1 MRTKETQEFLSKNP
15 KDEEMMTFLEKNIS
29 ERHLVHDDILSIIEM
44 LNDEENKIRAI
55 NRYVG
60 KDVSSLDVLSSN
72 MGRVFLFISNMKDQ
86 EKRERAEYIIIGRL
100 EKLKDDN
107 RNSNNNYDK
116 KISKEIMSYIGSLE
130 QTGEVDGKLEYIEEA
145 KTLLNENVTIRHMIE
160 EIDLLTFLFNVDFS
174 RWNRQELEE
183 YESFLT
189 PENYQEL
196 MEMWEEAQGKETK
209 NLIDGVIQEAKQQ
222 GIPLEDLAKEFLGA
236 ITSEG
241 INFDNLYEWILE
253 SNEFKLLDKQRAE
266 LLIGEKE
273 FEEKMLKNEQR
284 KVKYI

>member
-72 MGRVFLFISNMKDQ
+72 MGRVFSIILNMKDQ

-160 EIDLLTFLFNVDFS
+160 EIDLLTFLANVDFS

-189 PENYQEL
+189 PENHQEL
-196 MEMWEEAQGKETK
+196 MVSCCC
-209 NLIDGVIQEAKQQ
+209 ISRSV
-222 GIPLEDLAKEFLGA
+222 
-236 ITSEG
+236 
-241 INFDNLYEWILE
+241 
-253 SNEFKLLDKQRAE
+253 
-266 LLIGEKE
+266 
-273 FEEKMLKNEQR
+273 
-284 KVKYI
+284 

>member
-29 ERHLVHDDILSIIEM
+29 QRHLVHDDILSIIEM

-72 MGRVFLFISNMKDQ
+72 MGRVFSIISNMKDQ

-196 MEMWEEAQGKETK
+196 MEMWEEAQGKESK

-273 FEEKMLKNEQR
+273 FEEKNVEK
-284 KVKYI
+284 

>member
-1 MRTKETQEFLSKNP
+1 MITDVTQEFLSKNP
-15 KDEEMMTFLEKNIS
+15 KDEEMMFFLKEHIS
-29 ERHLVHDDILSIIEM
+29 AGHLVHDDILSIIER

-60 KDVSSLDVLSSN
+60 NDVATLDVLSLN
-72 MGRVFLFISNMKDQ
+72 MERVFTIILNMKEQ
-86 EKRERAEYIIIGRL
+86 ENRERAEYIIVGRL
-100 EKLKDDN
+100 EKLKNDN
-107 RNSNNNYDK
+107 RNSNNNYYDK

-130 QTGEVDGKLEYIEEA
+130 QIGEVDEKLEYIEEA
-145 KTLLNENVTIRHMIE
+145 KTLINENVTIRHMIE

-189 PENYQEL
+189 PENYQKL

-236 ITSEG
+236 ITSEE

-273 FEEKMLKNEQR
+273 FEEKNVEK
-284 KVKYI
+284 

>member
-72 MGRVFLFISNMKDQ
+72 MGRVFSIISNMKDQ

-160 EIDLLTFLFNVDFS
+160 ELDLLTFLFNVDFS

-273 FEEKMLKNEQR
+273 FEEKNVEK
-284 KVKYI
+284 

>member
-1 MRTKETQEFLSKNP
+1 MLTKETQEFLSKNP
-15 KDEEMMTFLEKNIS
+15 KDEEMMAFLEKNIS
-29 ERHLVHDDILSIIEM
+29 AKHLAHDDILSIIEM

-60 KDVSSLDVLSSN
+60 KDVSSLEVLSSN
-72 MGRVFLFISNMKDQ
+72 MGRVFSIISNIKDQ
-86 EKRERAEYIIIGRL
+86 EKRERLEYIIIERL
-100 EKLKDDN
+100 KKLRDDN

-116 KISKEIMSYIGSLE
+116 KISKEIMSYIGALE
-130 QTGEVDGKLEYIEEA
+130 RIGEEDGKPEYIEEA
-145 KTLLNENVTIRHMIE
+145 KILLNENVTIKYMIE
-160 EIDLLTFLFNVDFS
+160 EIDLLTFLANVDFS

-196 MEMWEEAQGKETK
+196 IEMWEEAQGKETK

-273 FEEKMLKNEQR
+273 FEEKNVEK
-284 KVKYI
+284 

>member
-72 MGRVFLFISNMKDQ
+72 MGRVFSIISNMKDQ

-130 QTGEVDGKLEYIEEA
+130 QTGEVDGKLEYIEDA

-273 FEEKMLKNEQR
+273 FEEKNVEK
-284 KVKYI
+284 

>member
-72 MGRVFLFISNMKDQ
+72 MGRVFSIISNMKDQ

-116 KISKEIMSYIGSLE
+116 KISKEIMSYIGALE
-130 QTGEVDGKLEYIEEA
+130 RIGEEDGKPEYIEEA
-145 KTLLNENVTIRHMIE
+145 KILLNENVTIKYMIE
-160 EIDLLTFLFNVDFS
+160 EIDLLTFLANVDFS

-273 FEEKMLKNEQR
+273 FEEKNVEK
-284 KVKYI
+284 

>member
-72 MGRVFLFISNMKDQ
+72 MGRVFSIISNMKDQ

-209 NLIDGVIQEAKQQ
+209 NLVDGVIQEAKQQ
-222 GIPLEDLAKEFLGA
+222 GIPLEDLAKEFLGT

-273 FEEKMLKNEQR
+273 FEEKNVEK
-284 KVKYI
+284 

>member
-15 KDEEMMTFLEKNIS
+15 KDEEMMAFLEKNIS

-55 NRYVG
+55 SKYVG

-72 MGRVFLFISNMKDQ
+72 MGRVFSIISNMKEQ
-86 EKRERAEYIIIGRL
+86 EKRERVEYIVIERL
-100 EKLKDDN
+100 KKLKDDN
-107 RNSNNNYDK
+107 RNSNNKYDK
-116 KISKEIMSYIGSLE
+116 KISKEIMSYISSLE
-130 QTGEVDGKLEYIEEA
+130 QIGEVDGKLEYIEEA

-160 EIDLLTFLFNVDFS
+160 ERDLLTFLFNVDFS

-189 PENYQEL
+189 PENHQEL

-209 NLIDGVIQEAKQQ
+209 NLVDRVIQDAKQQ
-222 GIPLEDLAKEFLGA
+222 GIPLEDLAKEFLET
-236 ITSEG
+236 ITGEG
-241 INFDNLYEWILE
+241 INLDNLYEWILGA
-253 SNEFKLLDKQRAE
+253 NKFKLLDKQRAE

-273 FEEKMLKNEQR
+273 FEEKML
-284 KVKYI
+284 

>member
-1 MRTKETQEFLSKNP
+1 MITDVTQEFLSKNP
-15 KDEEMMTFLEKNIS
+15 KDEEMMSFFKEHIS
-29 ERHLVHDDILSIIEM
+29 AGHLVHDDILSIIER

-60 KDVSSLDVLSSN
+60 NDVATLDVLSLN
-72 MGRVFLFISNMKDQ
+72 MERVFTIILNMKEQ
-86 EKRERAEYIIIGRL
+86 ENRERAEYIIVGRL
-100 EKLKDDN
+100 EKLKNDN
-107 RNSNNNYDK
+107 RNSNNNYYDK

-130 QTGEVDGKLEYIEEA
+130 QIGEVDEKLEYIEEA

-189 PENYQEL
+189 PENYQKL
-196 MEMWEEAQGKETK
+196 MEMWEEAQRKETK

-236 ITSEG
+236 ITSEE

-273 FEEKMLKNEQR
+273 FEEKNVEK
-284 KVKYI
+284 

>member
-72 MGRVFLFISNMKDQ
+72 MGRVFSIISNMKDQ

-130 QTGEVDGKLEYIEEA
+130 QIGEVDGKLEYIEEA

-183 YESFLT
+183 YESFIT

-273 FEEKMLKNEQR
+273 FEEKNVEK
-284 KVKYI
+284 

>member
-1 MRTKETQEFLSKNP
+1 MLTKETQEFLSKNP
-15 KDEEMMTFLEKNIS
+15 KDQEMMAFLEKNIS

-72 MGRVFLFISNMKDQ
+72 MGRVFSIISNMKDQ

-160 EIDLLTFLFNVDFS
+160 EIDLLTFLANVDFS

-189 PENYQEL
+189 PENYQEVI
-196 MEMWEEAQGKETK
+196 EMWEEAQGKGTK
-209 NLIDGVIQEAKQQ
+209 NFVKGVIQQAKQQ
-222 GIPLEDLAKEFLGA
+222 EIPLEDLAKEFFETIA
-236 ITSEG
+236 NEG
-241 INFDNLYEWILE
+241 INSDDLYEWILN
-253 SNEFKLLDKQRAE
+253 SNAFKLLAEQREE
-266 LLIGEKE
+266 LSTGEKE
-273 FEEKMLKNEQR
+273 FKGSNIEK
-284 KVKYI
+284 

>member
-1 MRTKETQEFLSKNP
+1 MITDVTQEFLSKNP
-15 KDEEMMTFLEKNIS
+15 KDEEMMSFLKEHIS
-29 ERHLVHDDILSIIEM
+29 AGHLVHDDILSIIER

-60 KDVSSLDVLSSN
+60 NDVATLDVLSLN
-72 MGRVFLFISNMKDQ
+72 MERVFTIILNMKEQ
-86 EKRERAEYIIIGRL
+86 ENRERAEYIIVGRL
-100 EKLKDDN
+100 EKLKNDN
-107 RNSNNNYDK
+107 RNSNNNYYDK

-130 QTGEVDGKLEYIEEA
+130 QIGEVDEKLEYIEEA
-145 KTLLNENVTIRHMIE
+145 KTLINENVTIRHMIE

-189 PENYQEL
+189 PENYQKL

-209 NLIDGVIQEAKQQ
+209 NLIDGIIQEAKQQ

-236 ITSEG
+236 ITSEE

-273 FEEKMLKNEQR
+273 FEEKNVEK
-284 KVKYI
+284 

>member
-1 MRTKETQEFLSKNP
+1 
-15 KDEEMMTFLEKNIS
+15 
-29 ERHLVHDDILSIIEM
+29 
-44 LNDEENKIRAI
+44 
-55 NRYVG
+55 
-60 KDVSSLDVLSSN
+60 
-72 MGRVFLFISNMKDQ
+72 
-86 EKRERAEYIIIGRL
+86 
-100 EKLKDDN
+100 
-107 RNSNNNYDK
+107 
-116 KISKEIMSYIGSLE
+116 MSYIGALE
-130 QTGEVDGKLEYIEEA
+130 RIGEEDGKPEYIEEA
-145 KTLLNENVTIRHMIE
+145 KTLLNQNVTRDMIE
-160 EIDLLTFLFNVDFS
+160 ESDLLTFLANVDFS

-273 FEEKMLKNEQR
+273 FEEKNVEK
-284 KVKYI
+284 

>member
-15 KDEEMMTFLEKNIS
+15 KDEDMMTFLEKNIS

-72 MGRVFLFISNMKDQ
+72 MGRVFSIISNMKDQ

-273 FEEKMLKNEQR
+273 FEEKNVEK
-284 KVKYI
+284 

>member
-72 MGRVFLFISNMKDQ
+72 MGRVFSIISNMKDQ

-196 MEMWEEAQGKETK
+196 IEMWEEAQGKETK

-273 FEEKMLKNEQR
+273 FEEKNVEK
-284 KVKYI
+284 

>member
-72 MGRVFLFISNMKDQ
+72 MGRVFSIILNMKDQ

-273 FEEKMLKNEQR
+273 FEEKNVEK
-284 KVKYI
+284 

>member
-60 KDVSSLDVLSSN
+60 KDVSSLEVLSSN
-72 MGRVFLFISNMKDQ
+72 MGRVFSIISNMKDQ

-130 QTGEVDGKLEYIEEA
+130 QIGEVDGKLEYIEEA

>member
-72 MGRVFLFISNMKDQ
+72 MGRVFSIISNMKDQ

-107 RNSNNNYDK
+107 RTSNNNYDK
-116 KISKEIMSYIGSLE
+116 KISNEIMSYIGSLE
-130 QTGEVDGKLEYIEEA
+130 QIGEVDGKLEYIEEA

-273 FEEKMLKNEQR
+273 FEEKNVEK
-284 KVKYI
+284 

>member
-60 KDVSSLDVLSSN
+60 KDVSSLEVLSSN
-72 MGRVFLFISNMKDQ
+72 MGRVFSIISNMKDQ

-130 QTGEVDGKLEYIEEA
+130 QIGEVDGKLEYIEEA

-196 MEMWEEAQGKETK
+196 IEMWEEAQGKETK

-273 FEEKMLKNEQR
+273 FEEKNVEK
-284 KVKYI
+284 

>member
-72 MGRVFLFISNMKDQ
+72 MGRVFSIISNMKDQ

-222 GIPLEDLAKEFLGA
+222 GIPLEDLAKGFLGA

-273 FEEKMLKNEQR
+273 FEEKNVEK
-284 KVKYI
+284 

>member
-1 MRTKETQEFLSKNP
+1 MITDVTQEFLSKNP
-15 KDEEMMTFLEKNIS
+15 KDEEMMSFLKEHIS
-29 ERHLVHDDILSIIEM
+29 AGHLVHDDILSIIER

-60 KDVSSLDVLSSN
+60 NDVATLDVLSLN
-72 MGRVFLFISNMKDQ
+72 MERVFTIILNMKEQ
-86 EKRERAEYIIIGRL
+86 ENRERAEYIIVGRL
-100 EKLKDDN
+100 EKLKNDN
-107 RNSNNNYDK
+107 RNSNNNYYDK

-130 QTGEVDGKLEYIEEA
+130 QIGEVDEKLEYIEDA
-145 KTLLNENVTIRHMIE
+145 KTLINENVTIRHMIE

-189 PENYQEL
+189 PENYQKL

-222 GIPLEDLAKEFLGA
+222 RIPLEDLAKEFLGA
-236 ITSEG
+236 ITSEE

-273 FEEKMLKNEQR
+273 FEEKNVEK
-284 KVKYI
+284 

>member
-72 MGRVFLFISNMKDQ
+72 MGRVFSIISNMKDQ

-196 MEMWEEAQGKETK
+196 MKMWEEAQGKETK

-273 FEEKMLKNEQR
+273 FEEKNVEK
-284 KVKYI
+284 

>member
-29 ERHLVHDDILSIIEM
+29 ERHLVHDDILSIIDM

-72 MGRVFLFISNMKDQ
+72 MGRVFSIISNMKDQ

-130 QTGEVDGKLEYIEEA
+130 QTGEVDGKLEYIEDA

-273 FEEKMLKNEQR
+273 FEEKNVEK
-284 KVKYI
+284 

>member
-60 KDVSSLDVLSSN
+60 KDVSSLEVLSSN
-72 MGRVFLFISNMKDQ
+72 MGRVFSIISNMKDQ

-130 QTGEVDGKLEYIEEA
+130 QIGEVDGKLEYIEEA

-209 NLIDGVIQEAKQQ
+209 NLVDRVIQDAKQQ
-222 GIPLEDLAKEFLGA
+222 GIPLEDLAKEFLET
-236 ITSEG
+236 ITGEG
-241 INFDNLYEWILE
+241 INLDNLYEWILGA
-253 SNEFKLLDKQRAE
+253 NKFKLLDKQRAE
-266 LLIGEKE
+266 LLIEEKE
-273 FEEKMLKNEQR
+273 FEEKNVEK
-284 KVKYI
+284 

>member
-15 KDEEMMTFLEKNIS
+15 KDEEMIAFLEKNIS

-55 NRYVG
+55 SKYVG

-72 MGRVFLFISNMKDQ
+72 MGRVFSIISNMKEQ
-86 EKRERAEYIIIGRL
+86 EKRERVEYIVIERL
-100 EKLKDDN
+100 KKLKDDN
-107 RNSNNNYDK
+107 RNSNNKYDK
-116 KISKEIMSYIGSLE
+116 KISKEIMSYISSLE
-130 QTGEVDGKLEYIEEA
+130 QIGEVDGKLEYIEEA

-160 EIDLLTFLFNVDFS
+160 ERDLLTFLFNVDFS

-189 PENYQEL
+189 PENHQEL

-209 NLIDGVIQEAKQQ
+209 NLIDGVIQDAKQQ
-222 GIPLEDLAKEFLGA
+222 GIPLEDLAKEFLET
-236 ITSEG
+236 ITGEG
-241 INFDNLYEWILE
+241 INLDNLYEWILGA
-253 SNEFKLLDKQRAE
+253 NKFKLLDKQRAE

-273 FEEKMLKNEQR
+273 FEEKML
-284 KVKYI
+284 

>member
-72 MGRVFLFISNMKDQ
+72 MERVFSIISNMKDQ

-266 LLIGEKE
+266 FLIGEKE
-273 FEEKMLKNEQR
+273 FEEKNVEK
-284 KVKYI
+284 

>member
-60 KDVSSLDVLSSN
+60 KDVLSSN
-72 MGRVFLFISNMKDQ
+72 MGRVFSIISNMKDQ

-116 KISKEIMSYIGSLE
+116 KISNEIMSYIGSLE
-130 QTGEVDGKLEYIEEA
+130 QIGEVDGKLEYIEEA

-241 INFDNLYEWILE
+241 INLDNLYEWILE

-273 FEEKMLKNEQR
+273 FEEKNVEK
-284 KVKYI
+284 

>member
-72 MGRVFLFISNMKDQ
+72 MGRVFSIISNMKDQ

-189 PENYQEL
+189 PENYQEVI
-196 MEMWEEAQGKETK
+196 ERWEEAQGKETK
-209 NLIDGVIQEAKQQ
+209 NFVKGVIQEAKQQ
-222 GIPLEDLAKEFLGA
+222 GIPLEDLAKEFFETIA
-236 ITSEG
+236 NEG
-241 INFDNLYEWILE
+241 INSDELYEWILN
-253 SNEFKLLDKQRAE
+253 SNVFKLLAEQREE
-266 LLIGEKE
+266 LSTGEKE
-273 FEEKMLKNEQR
+273 FKGSNIEK
-284 KVKYI
+284 

>member
-60 KDVSSLDVLSSN
+60 KDVSSLEVLSSN
-72 MGRVFLFISNMKDQ
+72 MGRVFSIISNMKDQ

-130 QTGEVDGKLEYIEEA
+130 QIGEVDGKLEYIEEA

-160 EIDLLTFLFNVDFS
+160 EIDLLTFLFNVDFG

-273 FEEKMLKNEQR
+273 FEEKNVEK
-284 KVKYI
+284 

>member
-60 KDVSSLDVLSSN
+60 KDVSSLEVLSSN
-72 MGRVFLFISNMKDQ
+72 MRRVFSIISNMKDQ

-130 QTGEVDGKLEYIEEA
+130 QIGEVDGKLEYIEEA

-273 FEEKMLKNEQR
+273 FEEKNVEK
-284 KVKYI
+284 

>member
-72 MGRVFLFISNMKDQ
+72 MERVFSIISNMKDQ

-130 QTGEVDGKLEYIEEA
+130 QIGEVDGKLEYIEEA

-183 YESFLT
+183 YESFIT

-273 FEEKMLKNEQR
+273 FEEKNVEK
-284 KVKYI
+284 